1 MMGLAL
7 DDRGN
12 PVLLWDG
19 KTTVVVSTDT
29 TVKLENPALI
39 EDSLELARRRDAV
52 RDAARE
58 FEELSEQDLR
68 ERLRHA
74 TTRPLTPAEIARF
87 RDDVRAQVLD
97 DLVDAMDQGRR
108 GRLRSRRTV
117 RVVAPRG
124 YLAKARR
131 GLSPEERD
139 EVESRLRAR
148 GWTDQDVNNVLG
160 AKITGPPPMTPSPGV
175 VQS

>member
-1 MMGLAL
+1 MSIAL

-12 PVLLWDG
+12 PVLVADSSVS
-19 KTTVVVSTDT
+19 KIESRATTVEPVQSSPAFVEDR
-29 TVKLENPALI
+29 LEQ
-39 EDSLELARRRDAV
+39 ARRRDAI

-74 TTRPLTPAEIARF
+74 TTRPLSPAEIARF

-97 DLVDAMDQGRR
+97 DLVDALDQSRR
-108 GRLRSRRTV
+108 GKLRSRRTV

-124 YLAKARR
+124 YVAKAKR

-148 GWTDQDVNNVLG
+148 GWADQDVADVLG
-160 AKITGPPPMTPSPGV
+160 VKSSQTGAA
-175 VQS
+175 

>member
-1 MMGLAL
+1 MSIAL
-7 DDRGN
+7 DERGF
-12 PVLLWDG
+12 PILTRDHLVATSSTGSSVLVDIDQ
-19 KTTVVVSTDT
+19 TSTGST
-29 TVKLENPALI
+29 PI
-39 EDSLELARRRDAV
+39 ESMLELARRRDAV

-74 TTRPLTPAEIARF
+74 TTRPLTPAEVARF

-97 DLVDAMDQGRR
+97 DLVDALDQNRR

-124 YLAKARR
+124 YLAKARK
-131 GLSPEERD
+131 GLSDVERG
-139 EVESRLRAR
+139 EVEARLRAR
-148 GWTDQDVNNVLG
+148 GWSDQDVVDVF
-160 AKITGPPPMTPSPGV
+160 GV
-175 VQS
+175 RGRL